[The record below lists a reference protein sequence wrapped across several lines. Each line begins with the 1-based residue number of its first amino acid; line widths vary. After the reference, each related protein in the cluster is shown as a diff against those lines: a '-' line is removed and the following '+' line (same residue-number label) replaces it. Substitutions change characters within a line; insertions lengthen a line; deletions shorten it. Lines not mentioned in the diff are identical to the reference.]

1 MTMKLAEALQERTSL
16 NSKLEQLSSTISDN
30 VLYQEGDTP
39 DLDIKELLK
48 EHTEAAERLCWL
60 MTRINLTNSTIK
72 ADNGKT
78 MTELLATRDTLKLQ
92 VETYQN
98 IRLTLGSRISRA
110 SRSEI
115 KIIAAISAA
124 DIKKMID
131 DTSKELRTL
140 DNKIQALNWKA
151 DLIE

>member
-1 MTMKLAEALQERTSL
+1 MKLAEALQERTAL
-16 NSKLEQLSSTISDN
+16 NSKLEQLSSIISDN

-39 DLDIKELLK
+39 DLDIKDLLK
-48 EHTEAAERLCWL
+48 EHTEAAERLRWL

-72 ADNGKT
+72 ADDGKT
-78 MTELLATRDTLKLQ
+78 MTELLATRDALKLQ

-98 IRLTLGSRISRA
+98 IRLTLGNRISRA

-115 KIIAAISAA
+115 RIIAAISAA
-124 DIKKMID
+124 DIKKMVD
-131 DTSKELRTL
+131 DTSKELRIL
-140 DNKIQALNWKA
+140 DNKIQALNWQA

>member
-1 MTMKLAEALQERTSL
+1 MKLAEALQERTAL

-30 VLYQEGDTP
+30 VLYQEGDMP

-48 EHTEAAERLCWL
+48 EHTEAVERLRWL

-72 ADNGKT
+72 ADDGKT

-131 DTSKELRTL
+131 DTSKDLRTL
-140 DNKIQALNWKA
+140 DNKIQALNWQA
-151 DLIE
+151 DLLE

>member
-1 MTMKLAEALQERTSL
+1 MKLAEALQERTSL

-140 DNKIQALNWKA
+140 DNKIQALNWQA

>member
-1 MTMKLAEALQERTSL
+1 MKLAEALQERAAL
-16 NSKLEQLSSTISDN
+16 NSELEQLSSTIRDN
-30 VLYQEGDTP
+30 VLYQDGDTP

-48 EHTEAAERLCWL
+48 EHAEAAERLRWL
-60 MTRINLTNSTIK
+60 ITRINLTNSTIK
-72 ADNGKT
+72 ADDGKT
-78 MTELLATRDTLKLQ
+78 MTELLATRDALKLQ
-92 VETYQN
+92 VEAYQN
-98 IRLTLGSRISRA
+98 IRLTLSNRISRT

-124 DIKKMID
+124 DVKKMID

-140 DNKIQALNWKA
+140 DNKIQCLNWQA

>member
-1 MTMKLAEALQERTSL
+1 MKLAEALQERTSL

>member
-1 MTMKLAEALQERTSL
+1 MTMKLAEALQERTAL
-16 NSKLEQLSSTISDN
+16 NSKLEQLSSIISDN

-48 EHTEAAERLCWL
+48 EHTEAAERLHLL
-60 MTRINLTNSTIK
+60 MTRINLTNSIIK
-72 ADNGKT
+72 TDDGKT
-78 MTELLATRDTLKLQ
+78 MTELLAMRDTLKLQ

-140 DNKIQALNWKA
+140 DNKIQALNWQA